1 MTAQTVP
8 LYLVSGFLGSGKSS
22 FLRNIIEEM
31 GDCVKIGVVQNEF
44 SPVNIDSRILAQSK
58 KPFFVLEV
66 NKGSV
71 FCLCLLND
79 FIPSLA
85 AFIEEFNPDKIF
97 IEATGLADPLAIL
110 QMLNNPLLSGKT
122 RFARAITIV
131 DAPVFVK
138 QSDMLKS
145 VSNQVRIADTV
156 LVNKCD
162 KLIEEEALSAGRRVR
177 ELNPFC
183 NILYSQFAK
192 PDKSELEIIK
202 SDCSSAQALKNIII
216 SDSKPLSSP
225 PDIKV
230 NTLVTAKK
238 ISAHSLEKLTE
249 LLKPMMRAKGFVRM
263 EDGSAKT
270 IQAVNGDVSV
280 MDYSLPAFRSELVF
294 FGETINLSSIE
305 KLFDQ

>member
-58 KPFFVLEV
+58 KPFFVLEA

-131 DAPVFVK
+131 DAPVFMK

-162 KLIEEEALSAGRRVR
+162 KLSEGEALLAGRRVR

-192 PDKSELEIIK
+192 PDRSEFEIIK

-238 ISAHSLEKLTE
+238 ISEHSLEKLTE

-263 EDGSAKT
+263 ADGSIKT
-270 IQAVNGDVSV
+270 IQAVDGDVSV

>member
-44 SPVNIDSRILAQSK
+44 SSVNIDSGILAQSK
-58 KPFFVLEV
+58 KQFSVLEV

-85 AFIEEFNPDKIF
+85 AFIEEFKPDKIF

-110 QMLNNPLLSGKT
+110 QMINNPVLSGKT
-122 RFARAITIV
+122 RFARAFTIV

-138 QSDMLKS
+138 QSGMLKS
-145 VSNQVRIADTV
+145 VSNQIRIADTV

-162 KLIEEEALSAGRRVR
+162 KLSEAEALLAGRRVR

-183 NILYSQFAK
+183 NILYSRFAI

-202 SDCSSAQALKNIII
+202 NDCSNAQALTNRII
-216 SDSKPLSSP
+216 SDSRPLSSP
-225 PDIKV
+225 LDIKV

-238 ISAHSLEKLTE
+238 ISARNLEKLTAI
-249 LLKPMMRAKGFVRM
+249 LKPMMRAKGFVRM
-263 EDGSAKT
+263 DDGSAKT

-280 MDYSLPAFRSELVF
+280 MDYSLPVLRSELVF
-294 FGETINLSSIE
+294 FGEEINLSSVE